1 MEARLVG
8 WLVGSCATED
18 DVDFDDVGGGGDF
31 EPTSPKFIGNS
42 ISVV

>member
-1 MEARLVG
+1 MEAR
-8 WLVGSCATED
+8 LVGSCATED
-18 DVDFDDVGGGGDF
+18 DVDFDGGGGDF